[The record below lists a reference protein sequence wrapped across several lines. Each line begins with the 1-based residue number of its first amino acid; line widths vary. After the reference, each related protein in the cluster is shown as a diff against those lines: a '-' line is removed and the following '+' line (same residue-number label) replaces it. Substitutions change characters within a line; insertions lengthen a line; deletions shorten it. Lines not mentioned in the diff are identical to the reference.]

1 MPVIGFMSSGSAA
14 PCGPLRC
21 RVPRRPESNCLRRRP
36 ERRHRFPLGGR
47 SIRSTADD
55 CCRTCSP
62 EGGRHC
68 RGRGRTCGSSG
79 CGSHAHDPYCIQ
91 HRWRSDQARHRAK
104 SQPTSWQRDRRVPFC
119 CGYRGKAAGA
129 SVRSGSDL
137 CPHRRA
143 LEPEQCQRRNP
154 VKRRSGGSTRHRSE
168 NSDRARWHRSGSR
181 HDLHDA

>member
-1 MPVIGFMSSGSAA
+1 MIGCGSILGGCRHVRHRTAGIRGAVGRGGGRVAA
-14 PCGPLRC
+14 RGARAAARDAGHWLHEQRLSRAVGPSRC
-21 RVPRRPESNCLRRRP
+21 RVPRRPESNWLRRRP

-55 CCRTCSP
+55 CCRTGSSG
-62 EGGRHC
+62 GGRHC

-129 SVRSGSDL
+129 SARSGSASA
-137 CPHRRA
+137 C
-143 LEPEQCQRRNP
+143 
-154 VKRRSGGSTRHRSE
+154 S
-168 NSDRARWHRSGSR
+168 
-181 HDLHDA
+181 